1 MSPEQA
7 AEQLIGTPCMGRR
20 GLLPKAV
27 LHRPDA
33 YIAMDNFY
41 TLTVYE
47 KGAEVVRICE
57 RPSYPSSPCDSS
69 RDIPDGFCG
78 YCAKYENCVLYD
90 CLEVK
95 DSGDASL
102 RLNDTDAM

>member
-1 MSPEQA
+1 MVVSPEQA
-7 AEQLIGTPCMGRR
+7 AEQLIDTPCMGRR
-20 GLLPKAV
+20 GLLPNAV

-78 YCAKYENCVLYD
+78 FSQNMRIAYCTIVLRSRIQ
-90 CLEVK
+90 E
-95 DSGDASL
+95 
-102 RLNDTDAM
+102 THH